1 VIEME
6 FKELKKL
13 EEAQRILMEKF
24 SEKNFDNEKVL
35 LQNAIGRLLAE
46 DVIAKIDV
54 PAFDRAAVDGF
65 ALKAHETFSASPYNP
80 AIFKLK
86 GIIDAGSEIKEI
98 YDGECYEISTGAPI
112 PRGAD
117 AVVMIED
124 CEVEGE
130 IVKVKKP
137 VAKFANISLKG
148 EDIKKGEVVLEKGK
162 LLKPWHIG
170 VLASIGEKEVLV
182 KKRPKIGIFSTG
194 NELINYYEE
203 IKIGKTI
210 DSTRPMIIEL
220 LKDLGCEV
228 IDRGIIRDDY
238 NEILNELKILSKN
251 SDMIITIGGTSV
263 GKRDLLPKIIEENF
277 SILFHGLAIK
287 PGKPTSAG
295 IIEDKL
301 IIMLPGYPVAA
312 LIGFE
317 SLVIPLL
324 YKWTGKEIIEKK
336 KIKAILSRR
345 VPTTPGIRHF
355 LRVKIRKVDDKFL
368 ADPIAI
374 TGSGLLSSIAK
385 ADGIVV
391 IEENC
396 EGLEEG
402 EEVEVEMIR

>member
-1 VIEME
+1 ME

-402 EEVEVEMIR
+402 EEVEVEIIR

>member
-1 VIEME
+1 
-6 FKELKKL
+6 
-13 EEAQRILMEKF
+13 
-24 SEKNFDNEKVL
+24 
-35 LQNAIGRLLAE
+35 
-46 DVIAKIDV
+46 
-54 PAFDRAAVDGF
+54 
-65 ALKAHETFSASPYNP
+65 
-80 AIFKLK
+80 
-86 GIIDAGSEIKEI
+86 
-98 YDGECYEISTGAPI
+98 DGECYEISTGAPI

>member
-1 VIEME
+1 ME

-13 EEAQRILMEKF
+13 EEAQKILMEKF

>member
-1 VIEME
+1 
-6 FKELKKL
+6 
-13 EEAQRILMEKF
+13 
-24 SEKNFDNEKVL
+24 
-35 LQNAIGRLLAE
+35 
-46 DVIAKIDV
+46 
-54 PAFDRAAVDGF
+54 
-65 ALKAHETFSASPYNP
+65 
-80 AIFKLK
+80 
-86 GIIDAGSEIKEI
+86 
-98 YDGECYEISTGAPI
+98 
-112 PRGAD
+112 
-117 AVVMIED
+117 
-124 CEVEGE
+124 
-130 IVKVKKP
+130 
-137 VAKFANISLKG
+137 
-148 EDIKKGEVVLEKGK
+148 
-162 LLKPWHIG
+162 
-170 VLASIGEKEVLV
+170 
-182 KKRPKIGIFSTG
+182 
-194 NELINYYEE
+194 
-203 IKIGKTI
+203 IGKTI

-402 EEVEVEMIR
+402 EEVEVEIIR

>member
-1 VIEME
+1 ME